1 MNDLSGGQLIP
12 GIEKSVS
19 RLALGTAFFTVREQW
34 AWFELLDAFLE
45 QGGTLIDSARVYG
58 DSEEVIGQWMA
69 SRGVPRERLVLITK
83 GAHGTGVI
91 PEAEYPQVVGEELDT
106 SLRLLGTEYVDLYFL
121 HRDNLEM
128 PVAEILEPLNEEIAR
143 GRVRAIGASNWEY
156 RRLREAA
163 EYAQKRDLTGF
174 AAVSN
179 NLSLPRPAAAF
190 YPGLVWVEEEGER
203 WHTETG
209 VPLIPWSSQAR
220 GFLTGQWSRRS
231 RDEAAA
237 AGLAEKTFDGR
248 MLKVY
253 GTDENYERLERAGAL
268 GAEKGGYSAM
278 EVGLAWLLHK
288 PFPMAP
294 VIGARNRE
302 ELGSCVRAA
311 DLALTAE
318 EVGWLGGAETNLMRG
333 DA

>member
-1 MNDLSGGQLIP
+1 MNDLSGGPLIC
-12 GIEKSVS
+12 GVEKPVS
-19 RLALGTAFFTVREQW
+19 RLALGTAFFTVQEQA

-45 QGGTLIDSARVYG
+45 QGGTLIDSARMYG

-69 SRGVPRERLVLITK
+69 SQGVDRERLVLITK

-91 PEAEYPQVVGEELDT
+91 PESEYPQVVHDELDA
-106 SLRLLGTEYVDLYFL
+106 SLRLLGTEYVDVYFL

-128 PVAEILEPLNEEIAR
+128 PVAEILEPLNEEIER
-143 GRVRAIGASNWEY
+143 GRVRALGASNWEY

-163 EYAQKRDLTGF
+163 EYAGKRGLTSF

-179 NLSLPRPAAAF
+179 TLSLPEPAAAF
-190 YPGLVWVEEEGER
+190 YPGLVSVDAEGER
-203 WHTETG
+203 WHAQTG

-220 GFLTGQWSRRS
+220 GFLTGQWTRQT
-231 RDEAAA
+231 RDEAARGH
-237 AGLAEKTFDGR
+237 AGEKTFDSR

-253 GTDENYERLERAGAL
+253 GTDENYERLERAQTL

-288 PFPMAP
+288 PFPVAP
-294 VIGARNRE
+294 VVGPRNRE

-311 DLALTAE
+311 DLALTPE
-318 EVGWLGGAETNLMRG
+318 EVSWLGGARE
-333 DA
+333 